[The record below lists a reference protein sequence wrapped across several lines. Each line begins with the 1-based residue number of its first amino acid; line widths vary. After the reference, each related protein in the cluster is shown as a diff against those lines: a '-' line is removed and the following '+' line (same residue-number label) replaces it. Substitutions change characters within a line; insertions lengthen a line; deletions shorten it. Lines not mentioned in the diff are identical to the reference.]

1 MAAAEGGAPGG
12 RRGRFVRE
20 YLRDLDPEAAARRAG
35 YAPAR
40 AAATAQRLLRD
51 PALGAALHAAWGARA
66 GVSAG
71 VSAEAVV
78 RELALIAFADLVEF
92 VDWDADG
99 VRVRDSRALDAAR
112 RRAIVEVRQGPQ
124 GVQLKLA
131 SKQAA
136 LEALGRHL
144 GLHDT
149 PPPETTLVIAN
160 PRAEP
165 DA

>member
-40 AAATAQRLLRD
+40 AAATARRLLRD
-51 PALGAALHAAWGARA
+51 PALGAALRAAWGAR
-66 GVSAG
+66 AG

-136 LEALGRHL
+136 LDALGRHL